1 MGLLLA
7 GDETCDVYGED
18 TCDADTRS
26 EYGKLVNFLLVEL
39 RTDTKLVLK
48 RALELDITEP

>member
-7 GDETCDVYGED
+7 GDETCDVCGED
-18 TCDADTRS
+18 ACDADTRS

-39 RTDTKLVLK
+39 RTDTTLVADSTLILK
-48 RALELDITEP
+48 